1 MMGKESMGNQNAF
14 FSYNNLLLQDQE
26 FGEELYRGLL
36 IKIQM
41 LVNFK
46 SNFFEAIKTNT
57 E

>member
-46 SNFFEAIKTNT
+46 SNFLEAIKTNT